1 MSELRNTIT
10 NINTMPSTKGSSVG
24 YGTFMV
30 AGLFNVRFTIMRN
43 NSTQE
48 KFVSL
53 PSIKIQKGG
62 ENRWINQIDF
72 PKDGA
77 QGKDKK
83 ALQDELSAIIL
94 EEFNKKHGNNAGAQ
108 ANQNSQANFQN
119 QGTQSGSEGGGQNWD
134 NYNYTP

>member
-1 MSELRNTIT
+1 
-10 NINTMPSTKGSSVG
+10 
-24 YGTFMV
+24 
-30 AGLFNVRFTIMRN
+30 MRN
-43 NSTQE
+43 NSTQA

-53 PSIKIQKGG
+53 PSIKILKQG

-83 ALQDELSAIIL
+83 QLQDELSEIIL

-119 QGTQSGSEGGGQNWD
+119 QGDQGGSQGGEQSWE
-134 NYNYTP
+134 NYKYKT